1 MKRSQKN
8 GAKPIDEHDQPTEPI
23 NFTVSPYAP
32 TVTSDDPA
40 PDAPT
45 MPAQAGRPFPQQQV
59 PPQAPL
65 IGAYPFLPPAPNK
78 QNGNDGNTVG
88 GMAPPENAG
97 TVARSSIKKRRRLF
111 PALVGLVF
119 VVIQLLLLAR
129 FVLSMIRLWDGIAWV
144 NVFYSLTSIL
154 IWPVQ
159 VLLQQIPLPFAV
171 NIEISTLLAILLY
184 GLFSRILV
192 RCLKLFFRSR

>member
-1 MKRSQKN
+1 MKRPQKN

-23 NFTVSPYAP
+23 NFAVSPYAP

-65 IGAYPFLPPAPNK
+65 IGAYPFLPPAPSR
-78 QNGNDGNTVG
+78 QNGNGSNTVG

-97 TVARSSIKKRRRLF
+97 TVARSSVKKRRRLF

-129 FVLSMIRLWDGIAWV
+129 FVLSMVRLWDGIAWV

-159 VLLQQIPLPFAV
+159 VLLQQIPLPFAI